1 MTSEELRIGIIE
13 DHPIVSEALEKRL
26 GDAGLRVTASV
37 AAVEGLD
44 AEALPDMVVCDL
56 NLLEGGLQAGQAVA
70 FLVDH
75 GVRVLAMSGVARKAE
90 VLDAV
95 ASGAAGFV
103 EKTAPPAEFVAAVLG
118 VADGGMYVSAR
129 LATYLLD
136 DAEKRPLSRDEIGSR
151 ERALLQA
158 LATGDTAEEF
168 MEEHQLTETEIR
180 RRLNSIFATAR
191 KRRRLHRPSPRE
203 AELLVLLGCEGLSHK
218 AAAVRMGVK
227 PRVIPDFQKEIKA
240 KYLATHPDV
249 DDSIAPKTVAQLWA
263 RELGL
268 C

>member
-1 MTSEELRIGIIE
+1 MSEDGLRVGIIE

-26 GDAGLRVTASV
+26 GDAGFKVTTSV
-37 AAVEGLD
+37 GAVEELD
-44 AEALPDMVVCDL
+44 PDALPETVVCDL
-56 NLLEGGLQAGQAVA
+56 NLLEGGLQAGQAIA
-70 FLVDH
+70 YLVGR

-118 VADGGMYVSAR
+118 VANGGMYISAR

-136 DAEKRPLSRDEIGSR
+136 DAEKRPLSRDEIGAR
-151 ERALLQA
+151 ERALLHA
-158 LATGDTAEEF
+158 LATGDTVEEF
-168 MEEHQLTETEIR
+168 MEEHQLTAVEVR

-218 AAAVRMGVK
+218 AAAARMGVK
-227 PRVIPDFQKEIKA
+227 PSVIPDFQKEIKA
-240 KYLATHPDV
+240 KYLATHPDA
-249 DDSIAPKTVAQLWA
+249 DENIAPKTVAQLWA